1 MRKQYYGAIAVL
13 ENFLDGA
20 IADWENGAVTNKF
33 LIKNCIEAIITLN
46 PIQEI
51 DYREVLDRL
60 EKEEKQ

>member
-1 MRKQYYGAIAVL
+1 MKKQYYGAIAVL

-33 LIKNCIEAIITLN
+33 LIKNCIEAIITLC

-60 EKEEKQ
+60 EKDE